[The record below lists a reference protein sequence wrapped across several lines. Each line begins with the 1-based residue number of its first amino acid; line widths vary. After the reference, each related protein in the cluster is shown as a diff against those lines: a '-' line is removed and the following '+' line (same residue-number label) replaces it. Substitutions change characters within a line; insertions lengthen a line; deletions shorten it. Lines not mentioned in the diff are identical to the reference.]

1 MELEK
6 EYIILVLFLI
16 LFVIIRIRS
25 TSLYVTTPRIAIST
39 PVPATPNSDCV
50 YTLSPAPGAACSAA
64 CGSGTIAQIA
74 TITRYPTGTGAK
86 CPGLLG
92 GPLVPNAPCTGTFC
106 TSTVSYPIMDSYGYQ
121 DIDPTVSPWTSSGNY
136 IPATTGLSW
145 TQLNSICWRMNNCVG
160 IRHNFDTKESWY
172 LGQDPTN
179 QTIPS
184 TLSVNTPTVQY
195 QGSLYSLPLAIVA
208 LKSQVNPAPC
218 TTTVPSG
225 TYVSSPCTTT
235 SNTVFSPATSCT
247 SGQYIS
253 GFSPGSSTQAGSPGS
268 CAPCPS
274 GQTSNGQTTSCQSE
288 SWIVYNNDYDNSYYE
303 LDPSSGQPFIYFG
316 KIRDAIALTK
326 QMGDAVF
333 WYHSTN
339 TNINSTSVDYFAI
352 ISKSKLRGNESN
364 ILVGDPGAY
373 AGYLWF
379 ISGSTLPPS
388 TNSIVSPV
396 TTITGTSI
404 PDIMY
409 LSSKNSSSGGNIN
422 TITLPNLTTTAG
434 SASATVRIRGTSLT
448 LAVSGVSN
456 ADIYAQ
462 FASNYTG
469 TLILEKTDGTALS
482 TQTIS
487 NAQTILF
494 SAVKFT

>member
-235 SNTVFSPATSCT
+235 TNTVFSPAASCSPSQYVTGYSPGSSTQAGSPGTCNSCATTVPSGTYVSSPCTTTSNTVFSPATSCT

-303 LDPSSGQPFIYFG
+303 LDHQRIQ
-316 KIRDAIALTK
+316 L
-326 QMGDAVF
+326 
-333 WYHSTN
+333 
-339 TNINSTSVDYFAI
+339 
-352 ISKSKLRGNESN
+352 
-364 ILVGDPGAY
+364 LV
-373 AGYLWF
+373 
-379 ISGSTLPPS
+379 
-388 TNSIVSPV
+388 
-396 TTITGTSI
+396 
-404 PDIMY
+404 
-409 LSSKNSSSGGNIN
+409 
-422 TITLPNLTTTAG
+422 
-434 SASATVRIRGTSLT
+434 
-448 LAVSGVSN
+448 
-456 ADIYAQ
+456 Q
-462 FASNYTG
+462 
-469 TLILEKTDGTALS
+469 
-482 TQTIS
+482 
-487 NAQTILF
+487 
-494 SAVKFT
+494 